1 MEESSFRLDQRKDQ
15 EALKPHNSSSQASKI
30 ISLIEKNILQRYMDQ
45 VQQYKLNIVINPRM
59 LVSHRRNPIEV
70 NYEVL
75 EVIGK
80 GGYGEVKK
88 VRHKELD
95 VVRALKV
102 IKKSRYKS
110 TAELKMIKNEISIM
124 KVVDHPSIV
133 KLYEFFEDDENFYI
147 IQEFCSGG

>member
-1 MEESSFRLDQRKDQ
+1 
-15 EALKPHNSSSQASKI
+15 
-30 ISLIEKNILQRYMDQ
+30 LI
-45 VQQYKLNIVINPRM
+45 INPRM
-59 LVSHRRNPIEV
+59 MVSHRKNPIEV
-70 NYEVL
+70 TYEVL

-88 VRHKELD
+88 VKHKELE
-95 VVRALKV
+95 VIRALKV

-110 TAELKMIKNEISIM
+110 PQELKMIKNEISIM
-124 KVVDHPSIV
+124 KVVDHPNIV